1 MWKPHESGS
10 LHILLRNL
18 AQPLPSLVLLCLMV
32 LTSLL
37 TVWPATTKAALN
49 QSHSPILIDG
59 TGGFTEQNGVISGNG
74 TASDP
79 YIIEGWVIYSPE
91 ENAID
96 VRDTD
101 AYFTIRNSI
110 VSSDNPGHP
119 TGCGLD
125 NIVACQKGIF
135 LFNVSNCMIENVEVS
150 NNELGIVVDRSKN
163 ILIEGT
169 IANLNSEGVDVA
181 DSMNI
186 TLANNTITTSFKA
199 FEIENSMDIV
209 INENRFS
216 LENRNDNQDSG
227 LLNSTNAVFSDNTG
241 EIIGMEVI
249 SSEKIMI
256 STNNLYLHYPLRIS
270 DSLGLTVLGNHFLG
284 SLDLSR
290 SVNVTVSANYLV
302 SGGIDIDDFGSYDI
316 SPDNLVNGLPLYYY
330 KDCSGVRVEDVQA
343 GQVVIINCDNIRIA
357 NVRIGNTSE
366 GIEMFRVRDTLVAN
380 STFSG
385 NFCGIC
391 FSTSKNVTIAGDTV
405 SNNFLGIEDTNS
417 TNLLISRNN
426 VSNNT
431 PWGMY
436 LWGSSQGTILGNN
449 ISGNQEGIRFTVSSA
464 ITIEGNT
471 ITSNKFGILVDPAQR
486 RLVGHSHN
494 LSFYHNNF
502 LANLAIDYGMN
513 DMWDSGYPGGGNF
526 WSDSLFVDN
535 CSGSTQNICPDPDGI
550 GDTPKLVART
560 SVDHFDHYPLMKPFA
575 PPVVVTAKY
584 APNVISL
591 SSVSKYLTVS
601 IQLPIGL
608 SVSNV
613 VLSSIRLNGTIGLA
627 AGSRATVVSLNGAQV
642 LIVRFNIADVKTLF
656 TKLGG
661 YRLFLT
667 GNIVDSFAF
676 RPFESATVIR
686 VRSGDATLI
695 VS

>member
-1 MWKPHESGS
+1 MESES

-18 AQPLPSLVLLCLMV
+18 AKPLPSLVLLCLMV
-32 LTSLL
+32 LTSPL

-59 TGGFTEQNGVISGNG
+59 NGGFTEQNGVISGNG

-79 YIIEGWVIYSPE
+79 YIIEGWAIYSPG

-119 TGCGLD
+119 TGCGSD

-135 LFNVSNCMIENVEVS
+135 LFNVSNCTIENVEVS

-169 IANLNSEGVDVA
+169 TANLNSEGVDVA

-186 TLANNTITTSFKA
+186 TLANNTISTGFKA
-199 FEIENSMDIV
+199 FTMENSTDIT

-216 LENRNDNQDSG
+216 LGNRNYNQYSWIS
-227 LLNSTNAVFSDNTG
+227 NSTNAVFSENTG
-241 EIIGMEVI
+241 EIIGIQVI

-256 STNNLYLHYPLRIS
+256 STNNLSLVNPLRIS
-270 DSLGLTVLGNHFLG
+270 NSPGLTVLGNHFLG
-284 SLDLSR
+284 GLVLSR
-290 SVNVTVSANYLV
+290 SVNVTISANYLV
-302 SGGIDIDDFGSYDI
+302 SGGIDTDDFGSYNI
-316 SPDNLVNGLPLYYY
+316 TPDNLVNGFRLYYY

-357 NVRIGNTSE
+357 NVRIGNTSQ
-366 GIEMFRVRDTLVAN
+366 GIEMFRVRNTLVTN
-380 STFSG
+380 STLSG

-391 FSTSKNVTIAGDTV
+391 LSNSKNVTIAGDTF

-417 TNLLISRNN
+417 INLLISCNN

-436 LWGSSQGTILGNN
+436 LWGSSQGNILGNN
-449 ISGNQEGIRFTVSSA
+449 ISGNQEGIRFTLGS
-464 ITIEGNT
+464 TIMTEGNN
-471 ITSNKFGILVDPAQR
+471 ITFNSFGILVDPAQR
-486 RLVGHSHN
+486 GLHGRSHN
-494 LSFYHNNF
+494 LSFFHNNF
-502 LANLAIDYGMN
+502 IANLWSSAVDYGVN
-513 DMWDSGYPGGGNF
+513 DTWDSGYPGGGNF
-526 WSDSLFVDN
+526 WSDYVGIDN
-535 CSGSTQNICPDPDGI
+535 CSGSAQSVCPDPDGI
-550 GDTPKLVART
+550 GDTTKLIART
-560 SVDHFDHYPLMKPFA
+560 SVDRYPLMEPFA
-575 PPVVVTAKY
+575 PLVVVTAKY
-584 APNVISL
+584 SPNVISL
-591 SSVSKYLTVS
+591 SSVGKYLTVS
-601 IQLPIGL
+601 IQLPL
-608 SVSNV
+608 SLNVSKV

-627 AGSRATVVSLNGAQV
+627 AGPRGTVVSLNGAQL

-656 TKLGG
+656 TKPGG

-667 GNIVDSFAF
+667 GNIVDSFTF
-676 RPFESATVIR
+676 RPFEAPTVIR
-686 VRSGDATLI
+686 VQSG
-695 VS
+695 

>member
-1 MWKPHESGS
+1 
-10 LHILLRNL
+10 
-18 AQPLPSLVLLCLMV
+18 MV

-135 LFNVSNCMIENVEVS
+135 LFNVSNCMIKNVEVS

-366 GIEMFRVRDTLVAN
+366 GIEMSRVRDTLVAN

-391 FSTSKNVTIAGDTV
+391 LSTSKNVTIAGDTV

-449 ISGNQEGIRFTVSSA
+449 ISGNQEGIRFTVSST
-464 ITIEGNT
+464 ITTEGNN
-471 ITSNKFGILVDPAQR
+471 ITFNGFGISVDPAQKGLHGR
-486 RLVGHSHN
+486 FSHN

-502 LANLAIDYGMN
+502 IDNLWHSATDYGVN
-513 DMWDSGYPGGGNF
+513 DIWDSGYPGGGNF
-526 WSDSLFVDN
+526 WSDYVWSIYAGVDN

-550 GDTPKLVART
+550 GDTPQLFART
-560 SVDHFDHYPLMKPFA
+560 SVDRYPLRKPFA

-584 APNVISL
+584 APNVVSL
-591 SSVSKYLTVS
+591 SSVSKYLAAS

-608 SVSNV
+608 NVSNV

-627 AGSRATVVSLNGAQV
+627 AGTRVTMVSLNGAQV
-642 LIVRFNIADVKTLF
+642 LIVRFNMADVKTLF
-656 TKLGG
+656 TKPGG
-661 YRLFLT
+661 YKLFLT
-667 GNIVDSFAF
+667 GNIVDSFTF
-676 RPFESATVIR
+676 RPFEAATVIR
-686 VRSGDATLI
+686 VQSG
-695 VS
+695 